1 MLSTTVHISGRPL
14 YFYTTR
20 NKFVVQPPSEYT
32 SCHLEC
38 SQWTNPSRDF
48 FGSFRE
54 LWSAAFCA
62 TPSPAQVLEES
73 GDHVNLTNSVA
84 TANIVHVSIF
94 LYTHQLTDKFT
105 TEYEKTV
112 ACYCNQNTIEMSV
125 LSQLT
130 NLDLDPIGP
139 FQCHSVFAE
148 TSFFC

>member
-1 MLSTTVHISGRPL
+1 MVFKINKKMFSTTVHISGRPL

-38 SQWTNPSRDF
+38 SQWTNPSRGF

-73 GDHVNLTNSVA
+73 GDHVESDEQRCYCQYSSCQY
-84 TANIVHVSIF
+84 IS
-94 LYTHQLTDKFT
+94 LYTS
-105 TEYEKTV
+105 EYKKAV
-112 ACYCNQNTIEMSV
+112 ACYWNQNTIEMSV
-125 LSQLT
+125 LS
-130 NLDLDPIGP
+130 
-139 FQCHSVFAE
+139 
-148 TSFFC
+148 